1 MLLLVLPGFLGSE
14 TGHWC
19 RPLEPCIALHW
30 TGRTEAQARRFGRQQ
45 DVQEAM
51 SREHVSSVPL
61 HAALL
66 PPAAYYVQN
75 S

>member
-19 RPLEPCIALHW
+19 RPLEPLHW

-45 DVQEAM
+45 DVQIVVGN
-51 SREHVSSVPL
+51 R
-61 HAALL
+61 
-66 PPAAYYVQN
+66 
-75 S
+75 